1 MAKRTIQTCRFY
13 ADIPQY
19 LKALGYYGGSD
30 TPEIWNMNPSQ
41 PEEYEADFLTN
52 FSFNINNPSKEL
64 DQLISNVPQS
74 STSGI
79 YGAVLGHNLSRTAF
93 TFRTNLRSEFE
104 YSEIVNYSSGMPE
117 YNGYSLWDI
126 TDAGNDE
133 NIESLY
139 FTLLSNEPK
148 QIGAVSFGRWFQPSH
163 SPDLNVELISE
174 HEGIST
180 QTTVGGSSL
189 SNINYLGQ
197 PNWGNLPAW
206 TLEKQEGHDY
216 NIGANRQRRTWKISF
231 SYLSDDN
238 IFSKATNENK
248 FFNYSEDTG
257 QYTFDT
263 SMASFFGL
271 TLNGSLPFLFCPNS
285 NGSDST
291 NNRGDKDLEF
301 ALCKIDQSSISYKQ
315 VAYQT
320 WNVSLV
326 VMEVW

>member
-1 MAKRTIQTCRFY
+1 MCIR
-13 ADIPQY
+13 D
-19 LKALGYYGGSD
+19 S
-30 TPEIWNMNPSQ
+30 
-41 PEEYEADFLTN
+41 
-52 FSFNINNPSKEL
+52 
-64 DQLISNVPQS
+64 
-74 STSGI
+74 
-79 YGAVLGHNLSRTAF
+79 
-93 TFRTNLRSEFE
+93 LRSEFE

-174 HEGIST
+174 HEGINT

-248 FFNYSEDTG
+248 FFNYSHDRNI
-257 QYTFDT
+257 YFRV
-263 SMASFFGL
+263 FFG
-271 TLNGSLPFLFCPNS
+271 FL
-285 NGSDST
+285 SDS
-291 NNRGDKDLEF
+291 F
-301 ALCKIDQSSISYKQ
+301 CYSSYCWPVSYF
-315 VAYQT
+315 
-320 WNVSLV
+320 NGL
-326 VMEVW
+326 

>member
-216 NIGANRQRRTWKISF
+216 NIGAN
-231 SYLSDDN
+231 
-238 IFSKATNENK
+238 
-248 FFNYSEDTG
+248 
-257 QYTFDT
+257 
-263 SMASFFGL
+263 
-271 TLNGSLPFLFCPNS
+271 
-285 NGSDST
+285 
-291 NNRGDKDLEF
+291 
-301 ALCKIDQSSISYKQ
+301 
-315 VAYQT
+315 
-320 WNVSLV
+320 
-326 VMEVW
+326 